1 MQHWNSYWSKTK
13 SLNSFAEG
21 EHSQGY
27 TGDIADFWN
36 RLFSTLPSN
45 STVLDLATG
54 NGGLAVLAQQSNPS
68 FTVFASDA
76 ATINPIALYNA
87 EDPTYPTLNKIKF
100 IAEMPSEALE
110 FEDKQFNLVMSQFG
124 FEYAQ
129 TTEALEQIF
138 RVLQA
143 KGRFVALVH
152 HKDSFISADC
162 RYGLTVIERIM
173 ADDGLFE
180 QLLDFAR
187 LCQSITDK
195 SNFDQQQ
202 KAEFKQKN
210 NSLLTLFKSL
220 QQNCA
225 NEVELDWFNL
235 LAKDL
240 VPFMMNWQE
249 TNESK
254 VKQIQQSFYYFKL
267 RLADQLEAA
276 WCEERSEEI
285 IKLINMQGHTVN
297 CKPFDIS
304 QGRLCWILDVSI

>member
-87 EDPTYPTLNKIKF
+87 EDPIYPTLNKIKF
-100 IAEMPSEALE
+100 IAEMPSEALK

-195 SNFDQQQ
+195 SNFDEQQ

-249 TNESK
+249 TNEAK
-254 VKQIQQSFYYFKL
+254 VKQVQQSFYYFKL
-267 RLADQLEAA
+267 RLTDQLEAA
-276 WCEERSEEI
+276 WSEERSEEI

-297 CKPFDIS
+297 CQPFDIS
-304 QGRLCWILDVSI
+304 QGRLCWVLDVSI

>member
-1 MQHWNSYWSKTK
+1 MQHWNSYWSQTK

-21 EHSQGY
+21 EQSQGY

-68 FTVFASDA
+68 FTVLASDA
-76 ATINPIALYNA
+76 AKINPVALYNA
-87 EDPTYPTLNKIKF
+87 EDPIYPTLNKIKF
-100 IAEMPSEALE
+100 IAEMPSEQLK

-152 HKDSFISADC
+152 HKDSFISTDC

-173 ADDGLFE
+173 AADGLFE

-195 SNFDQQQ
+195 SNFDEQQ
-202 KAEFKQKN
+202 KTEFKQKN

-276 WCEERSEEI
+276 WSEERSEEI

-297 CKPFDIS
+297 CQPFDIS
-304 QGRLCWILDVSI
+304 QGRLCWVLDVSI